1 MPAQLEARDT
11 GEFVVRGELNFDS
24 VVPLWQ
30 QAAQQFQE
38 QPLLRIDLGQVSRSD
53 SSGVALLVEWLRQ
66 AKERKQDLQFVN
78 VPPQMLS
85 IIQVADLDKL
95 LPLG

>member
-1 MPAQLEARDT
+1 MAAQLEVRDT
-11 GEFVVRGELNFDS
+11 GEFAISGELNFDS
-24 VVPLWQ
+24 VRSLWQ
-30 QAAQQFQE
+30 QAAQRFGE
-38 QPLLRIDLGQVSRSD
+38 QSSLCIDLAQVKRSD

-66 AKERKQDLQFVN
+66 AKARQQDLQFVN

-95 LPLG
+95 LPLA

>member
-1 MPAQLEARDT
+1 MPAHLEARDT
-11 GEFVVRGELNFDS
+11 GEFAVRGELNFET

-30 QAAQQFQE
+30 QAAQRFQD
-38 QPLLRIDLGQVSRSD
+38 QPFLRIDLGQVSRSD
-53 SSGVALLVEWLRQ
+53 SSGVALLIEWLRQ
-66 AKERKQDLQFVN
+66 ARERQQDVQFVN